1 MASIVVFKKSL
12 KQFTKVFYNWDQE
25 DDDPDKEHLDTNSLT
40 SCDFEYIAVLK
51 YIDFFTLYTTIPHRK
66 LKKTF
71 SLSFETPFFSKV
83 EMGDTNT
90 GILL

>member
-1 MASIVVFKKSL
+1 MRISGIEPSSVILSQRKYL
-12 KQFTKVFYNWDQE
+12 KRLKDNV
-25 DDDPDKEHLDTNSLT
+25 PNSLT
-40 SCDFEYIAVLK
+40 SCDFEYITILK

-66 LKKTF
+66 LKKKKKQTF